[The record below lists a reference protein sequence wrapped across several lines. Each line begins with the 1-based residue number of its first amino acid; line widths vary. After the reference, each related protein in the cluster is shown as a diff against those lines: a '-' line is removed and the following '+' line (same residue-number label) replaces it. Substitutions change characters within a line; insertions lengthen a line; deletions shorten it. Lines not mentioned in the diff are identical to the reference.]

1 MNSGLGAPLWRSV
14 RMGLARLG
22 SGLVLLCSS
31 GGWVVWLLGG
41 RLSPV
46 GSWRRRGSLVV
57 VVVVAVGRRGYMLR
71 EVEPVVRRGCSLLVV
86 MAAQKLVRQ
95 PVVMVGQSRARL
107 LVGMVVQNRVLLL
120 VVMAVQNQARQPVVM
135 ADRKPVRQLV
145 VMVDPTGLA
154 SVPELVSGQR
164 QCRVEMAGRKRAQ
177 LLAAMV
183 VQMQARR
190 SVGLAV
196 RTLGR
201 LLAVLVVPIHW
212 ASHLKSG
219 PAQSRLQVVMAVQS
233 RL

>member
-107 LVGMVVQNRVLLL
+107 LVGMVVQN
-120 VVMAVQNQARQPVVM
+120 QARQPVVM